1 MTDLPTDVEGELLL
15 LATVEESSANAVRD
29 KGIIELLPSIGKILN
44 KIAVAKVKATR
55 GMLVNF
61 PTESHFEEDR
71 LVLLLRTNIILL

>member
-44 KIAVAKVKATR
+44 KIAVATVKATR
-55 GMLVNF
+55 GMLANF
-61 PTESHFEEDR
+61 PIESHFKEDR
-71 LVLLLRTNIILL
+71 LVLLLRTNILLL